1 MAVFQNGGVLAGIDG
16 SDHSNAVIDYAI
28 WFAKHNQ
35 IPLLLLHTIEHSHL
49 SEQIDH
55 NGNLVPNMREHLLD
69 ELSDGERLES
79 KQLIAD
85 GKRILAMAKEKAQR
99 AGIEDPITKQRHG
112 TLPEALTDLQTGA
125 SIVVLG
131 ARGEDHDRGNEGLG
145 AQLEAAIR
153 ASHKPIFVT
162 RTRFSKPRKVLFA
175 YNGSP
180 TSNKALN
187 QLKQGTFFDSSIEL
201 HIVCVQKTLVEA
213 ANLIKNAE
221 TELKDL
227 DATIFTKAFT
237 GEAVKMLTQYQQEKA
252 IDITVMGAFSHG
264 KIHGF
269 FFGSFTTQMLL
280 EGSGQYLLIR

>member
-1 MAVFQNGGVLAGIDG
+1 MAVIQNGMVLAGIDG

-28 WFAKHNQ
+28 WFANHNQ
-35 IPLLLLHTIEHSHL
+35 SSLLLLHTIEHSHL
-49 SEQIDH
+49 SEQVH
-55 NGNLVPNMREHLLD
+55 HEGNLTPNMREHLLD

-79 KQLIAD
+79 KQLIAE
-85 GKRILAMAKEKAQR
+85 GKRILAVAKEKAQR
-99 AGIEDPITKQRHG
+99 AGIEDPLTKQRHG
-112 TLPEALTDLQTGA
+112 TLPEALTDLQASA

-131 ARGEDHDRGNEGLG
+131 SQGEDHDQGKEGLG

-153 ASHKPIFVT
+153 ASQKPIFIT
-162 RTRFSKPRKVLFA
+162 KTRFSEPRKVLFA

-180 TSNKALN
+180 TSHKALN
-187 QLKQGTFFDSSIEL
+187 QLKQGMFFDASIEL

-213 ANLIKNAE
+213 TNLIEDAE
-221 TELKDL
+221 TELKEL
-227 DATIFTKAFT
+227 GATIFTKAVT
-237 GEAVKMLTQYQQEKA
+237 GEPVKILTQYQQEKA

-280 EGSGQYLLIR
+280 EGSGQYLLVR